1 MDGLA
6 MVYDMINIK
15 KLIFYFLFLF
25 SFLFC
30 LIFWMKLLPFIH
42 EEEDEG
48 LFVNL

>member
-1 MDGLA
+1 MSENYMDGLA

-25 SFLFC
+25 NF
-30 LIFWMKLLPFIH
+30 IWMKLLPFIH
-42 EEEDEG
+42 KEEDEG